1 MDLYVLLTLVAI
13 DASLFLMVDLYKGMV
28 VAGGG
33 GVHGTYVVTPWDRSA
48 NGTVSRVGTFT
59 AADGSVTLEGT

>member
-13 DASLFLMVDLYKGMV
+13 AASLFLMVDLYKGMV

-33 GVHGTYVVTPWDRSA
+33 GVPGPTSSPHGTGAQMEPSA
-48 NGTVSRVGTFT
+48 
-59 AADGSVTLEGT
+59 GSVPSQQQTGP